1 MQVRREEKKMYVKV
15 LGSVSPYCKNN
26 CNCPGYLLE
35 KDNNR
40 ILLDC
45 GSGITREMSF
55 PKELENL
62 IIVISHLHRDH
73 YGDLLTIGYAS
84 YVYHRLGLLKD
95 KIKIYLPKDSSLD
108 SKYLTSMSECF
119 MDFIFYDEKMTIRVA
134 DLKISFKRNPH
145 TTPTYSIKVSS
156 FNKSVVYSADT
167 GYQNNVLE
175 EFSKNADLLIC
186 ETTFLSGQKKS
197 EDNHLTTIEAG
208 MIAKKAQVKKLL
220 ITHFWPEIPK
230 TKYKLETKKLF
241 NNTIIAQ
248 EGKVIKIGW

>member
-1 MQVRREEKKMYVKV
+1 MLMKLKV
-15 LGSVSPYCKNN
+15 LGSVSPYCAKKG
-26 CNCPGYLLE
+26 NCPGYLLE

-45 GSGITREMSF
+45 GNGITREMSF

-62 IIVISHLHRDH
+62 TIVISHLHRDH
-73 YGDLLTIGYAS
+73 YGALLTIGYAS
-84 YVYHRLGLLKD
+84 YVYHHLGLLKE
-95 KIKIYLPKDSSLD
+95 KIKVYLPKSPSLD
-108 SKYLTSMSECF
+108 SKYLTSMRECF
-119 MDFIFYDEKMTIRVA
+119 MEFIFYDEKTTIRVG

-145 TTPTYSIKVSS
+145 PVPTYAIKVASTNES
-156 FNKSVVYSADT
+156 IVYSADT

-175 EFSKNADLLIC
+175 EFAKNADLLIC
-186 ETTFLSGQKKS
+186 ETTFLKSQKQS

-230 TKYKLETKKLF
+230 IKYKLETKRIFK
-241 NNTIIAQ
+241 NTIVAQ
-248 EGKVIKIGW
+248 EGKTIEIGG

>member
-1 MQVRREEKKMYVKV
+1 MQVRREEKKMHIKV

-45 GSGITREMSF
+45 GNGITREMSF
-55 PKELENL
+55 PKDLENL
-62 IIVISHLHRDH
+62 TIVISHLHRDH
-73 YGDLLTIGYAS
+73 CGALLTIGYAS
-84 YVYHRLGLLKD
+84 YVYHHLGLLKD
-95 KIKIYLPKDSSLD
+95 KIKVYLPKDSSLD
-108 SKYLTSMSECF
+108 SKYLTSMGECF
-119 MDFIFYDEKMTIRVA
+119 MEFIFYDEKTTIRVD

-145 TTPTYSIKVSS
+145 PIPTYSIKVTST
-156 FNKSVVYSADT
+156 NVSVVYSADT

-175 EFSKNADLLIC
+175 EFSKKADLLIC
-186 ETTFLSGQKKS
+186 ETTFLSGQKKDV
-197 EDNHLTTIEAG
+197 DNHLTTIEAG

-230 TKYKLETKKLF
+230 TKYKLETKRIFK
-241 NNTIIAQ
+241 NTIVAQ
-248 EGKVIKIGW
+248 EGKIIEIGE